1 MIRVAWIPFAARSS
15 WDSKQDPTCFYSV
28 MFSIYTCTILGLRQE
43 DPLNDTKSH

>member
-1 MIRVAWIPFAARSS
+1 MIRVAIPFVDRS

-28 MFSIYTCTILGLRQE
+28 MFSIYTCTILGLGQE